1 MNVRD
6 TVQPS
11 RHRGERLCHRASAL
25 SRRGFTLV
33 ELLVVMAIISI
44 LIALLLP
51 AVQSARE
58 SARRTSCLN
67 NLKQIGLALHHYH
80 TTYHCFPFLRGGTS
94 GPCDT
99 TSNCEYLSGWPA
111 LLPYIELSPLYSKIT
126 SPQTFRGINYPPWGP
141 APFGPYDVGYDPFN
155 LEVNLL
161 QCPSDKKSLR
171 TSEEP
176 GQTDYHFSLGDSL
189 VDNDQQRRPRGV
201 FGYYT
206 STTMADIT
214 DGTTHTVAVCEVVKG
229 GEANLIRGNVA
240 FNVLGSDVNPSIC
253 LALRGDAGMY
263 SNQAIRNN
271 FVSPWVGLYWHTGVP
286 LMNGVTT
293 VLPPNSPSCIF
304 ACCWAG
310 AGIFSASSYHP
321 GGVNALLVD
330 GSVQFISET
339 IDTGQLGFPETYGGP
354 SPYGVWG
361 AMGSKS
367 GGETSSGAAGGVTD

>member
-1 MNVRD
+1 
-6 TVQPS
+6 
-11 RHRGERLCHRASAL
+11 
-25 SRRGFTLV
+25 
-33 ELLVVMAIISI
+33 
-44 LIALLLP
+44 
-51 AVQSARE
+51 
-58 SARRTSCLN
+58 
-67 NLKQIGLALHHYH
+67 
-80 TTYHCFPFLRGGTS
+80 
-94 GPCDT
+94 
-99 TSNCEYLSGWPA
+99 
-111 LLPYIELSPLYSKIT
+111 
-126 SPQTFRGINYPPWGP
+126 
-141 APFGPYDVGYDPFN
+141 
-155 LEVNLL
+155 
-161 QCPSDKKSLR
+161 
-171 TSEEP
+171 
-176 GQTDYHFSLGDSL
+176 
-189 VDNDQQRRPRGV
+189 
-201 FGYYT
+201 
-206 STTMADIT
+206 
-214 DGTTHTVAVCEVVKG
+214 
-229 GEANLIRGNVA
+229 
-240 FNVLGSDVNPSIC
+240 
-253 LALRGDAGMY
+253 MY